1 LSIRTRTAHLVAAI
15 ADLPGPRRV
24 PGLGSPHQAKHD
36 VHRVMRPWLVPLA
49 VGVAI
54 FCGAAAADARP
65 TLTAP
70 ARVRMG
76 ARVSVTVH
84 GFAPNRRL
92 QITIQAARYY
102 LSNGGAIAV
111 KTSVRVGANG
121 SAVVRFRWPRGYY
134 AVCVGARCPPVTP
147 WRAGEHA
154 YITVDD
160 SVGPDPGEDVA
171 TSPRPVLVT
180 SARGRAAILVS
191 DATVPEAAR
200 AQARQRG
207 GGDGRKAGS

>member
-1 LSIRTRTAHLVAAI
+1 MTTQEAYGLNFRTRTAIPAA
-15 ADLPGPRRV
+15 
-24 PGLGSPHQAKHD
+24 
-36 VHRVMRPWLVPLA
+36 LA

-134 AVCVGARCPPVTP
+134 AVCVGASYAPVTP

-191 DATVPEAAR
+191 DATVPEAASDGDSWSR
-200 AQARQRG
+200 WQPAGAVVFASAARQSR
-207 GGDGRKAGS
+207 AGPRRPQF